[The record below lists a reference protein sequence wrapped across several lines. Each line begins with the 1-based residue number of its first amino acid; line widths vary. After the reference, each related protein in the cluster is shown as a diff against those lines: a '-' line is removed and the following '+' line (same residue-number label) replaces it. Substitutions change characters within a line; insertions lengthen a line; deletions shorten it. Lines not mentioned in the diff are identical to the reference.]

1 VFSGTGSYFD
11 TPSHT
16 SSYVIS
22 ITPETGFED
31 VPYTIITEIDGVPTE
46 HERVGTGFVTLDFAN
61 GETFTLVTFVKSSEA
76 FDFVGVME
84 WDIVGGSPDS
94 GTDTTSI
101 LSATGIVYFSDKV
114 VDGQINKGQLPKI
127 KVIDFFNGIIKMFN
141 LTVVP
146 LGPTSFDVT
155 TLDDWYAAG
164 EVKDFTVYADMNQE
178 TVIRP
183 KLDRV
188 INFNYKEPKTV
199 LQNNFNGTNAVF
211 YGDLEHTNDYDGG
224 TMNIKIPFENV
235 LLSKISNN
243 LNEITDISVGTILDK
258 ELNAT
263 AIAPFIFY
271 FAGNRTLDND
281 IAFINDSGTKIAVTS
296 YNVASQENDLTDL
309 AITRSLNWGAEISS
323 YTLTTQTASLFS
335 VYWDDY
341 ISDLYDIRRREVKW
355 EAYLPSGITSKL
367 QLNDKLVINNRRY
380 IINQMDMNLTSGKV
394 NFSLLNDLSE
404 VTPLTTNNDGLQYD
418 LQFGLTQ

>member
-1 VFSGTGSYFD
+1 LKNSTRCV
-11 TPSHT
+11 
-16 SSYVIS
+16 
-22 ITPETGFED
+22 
-31 VPYTIITEIDGVPTE
+31 
-46 HERVGTGFVTLDFAN
+46 R
-61 GETFTLVTFVKSSEA
+61 
-76 FDFVGVME
+76 
-84 WDIVGGSPDS
+84 DI
-94 GTDTTSI
+94 
-101 LSATGIVYFSDKV
+101 V

-146 LGPTSFDVT
+146 LSPTAFNVQ

-164 EVKDFTVYADMNQE
+164 EVKDFTTYADMKQE
-178 TVIRP
+178 TIIRP
-183 KLDRV
+183 KLDKV
-188 INFNYKEPKTV
+188 IDFSYKEPKTI

-211 YGDLEHTNDYDGG
+211 YGDLEHENNYDGG
-224 TMNIKIPFENV
+224 TMNIKLPFENV
-235 LLSKISNN
+235 LLSKISNE
-243 LNEITDISVGTILDK
+243 LNEITDVSVGTILDK

-281 IAFINDSGTKIAVTS
+281 IGFVNDSGTKIAVTS
-296 YNVASQENDLTDL
+296 YNVASQENGLTDL
-309 AITRSLNWGAEISS
+309 AITNSLNWGAEISS

-355 EAYLPSGITSKL
+355 EAYLPSGVMSKL

-380 IINQMDMNLTSGKV
+380 VINQMDMNLISGKV